1 MPTFLRPYPPD
12 GKASLSPCAARKA
25 EQEFG
30 DFPEPGATAPLPVS
44 G

>member
-1 MPTFLRPYPPD
+1 MSTFLRPYPPQ
-12 GKASLSPCAARKA
+12 GKASLSPCAGRKA

-30 DFPEPGATAPLPVS
+30 DFPNPAAAPPSVS